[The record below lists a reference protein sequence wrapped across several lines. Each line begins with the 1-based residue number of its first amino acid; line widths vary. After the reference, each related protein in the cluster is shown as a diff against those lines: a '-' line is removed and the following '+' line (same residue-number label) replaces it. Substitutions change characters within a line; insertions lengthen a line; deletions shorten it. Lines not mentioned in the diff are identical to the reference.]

1 MSEKNKETK
10 KKRDIRYVFAILKDE
25 THEYV
30 FAIRA
35 KKHAAISA
43 LVGLVVLFV
52 VVLFSLIAFTPIKRT
67 LPGFPSYRT
76 QREIVDN
83 AAKVD
88 SLEIRMKIM
97 SFQLDNIRRILSDQ
111 EPIPVE
117 KLFADIY
124 DNGGG
129 GSTENFS
136 YAADSIMRTK
146 VDSIERYNV
155 QSGAVESRIEGQLLF
170 PPVSGVI
177 TESYNVSSGHPF
189 IDIAVTDNTPVC
201 AILDGTVIAAYWD
214 DNTGYNIYLQH
225 KNDLLSIYKH
235 NTKLLKDV
243 GDKVTAGTTISLCGD
258 AGNISTGPH
267 LHLELWY
274 KGEPIDP
281 ALYINF

>member
-1 MSEKNKETK
+1 MSEKNKDSK
-10 KKRDIRYVFAILKDE
+10 KKRDVRYVFAILKDE
-25 THEYV
+25 TYEYL
-30 FAIRA
+30 FAVRA
-35 KKHAAISA
+35 MKHAAIA
-43 LVGLVVLFV
+43 AVVGLAVLFIV
-52 VVLFSLIAFTPIKRT
+52 IIFSLIAFTPIKRT
-67 LPGFPSYRT
+67 LPGFPSYST

-88 SLEIRMKIM
+88 SLETRMKIIT
-97 SFQLDNIRRILSDQ
+97 FQLDNIRRILSDQ

-117 KLFADIY
+117 KLFESIY
-124 DNGGG
+124 DNS
-129 GSTENFS
+129 GSGSIQDIST
-136 YAADSIMRTK
+136 AADAIMRST

-177 TESYNVSSGHPF
+177 TESYNISNEHPYV
-189 IDIAVTDNTPVC
+189 DIAIADNTPVC

-243 GDKVTAGTTISLCGD
+243 GDKVTAGTTVSL
-258 AGNISTGPH
+258 AGNAGDISTGPH

>member
-1 MSEKNKETK
+1 MSEKNKETR

-25 THEYV
+25 TYEYL
-30 FAIRA
+30 FAVRA
-35 KKHAAISA
+35 KKYAAISA

-52 VVLFSLIAFTPIKRT
+52 VVIFSLIAFTPIKRT

-88 SLEIRMKIM
+88 SLETRMKIM
-97 SFQLDNIRRILSDQ
+97 SFQLDNIRRILSGQ
-111 EPIPVE
+111 EPVPVE
-117 KLFADIY
+117 TLFAGIY
-124 DNGGG
+124 DNTD
-129 GSTENFS
+129 SRS
-136 YAADSIMRTK
+136 LASISKAADSIMRTT

-155 QSGAVESRIEGQLLF
+155 QSGAVESRLEGQLLF

-177 TESYNVSSGHPF
+177 TESYNISAGHPYV
-189 IDIAVTDNTPVC
+189 DIAVSDNTPVC

-214 DNTGYNIYLQH
+214 NNTGYNIYLQH

-258 AGNISTGPH
+258 AGSISTGPH

>member
-10 KKRDIRYVFAILKDE
+10 RKRDVRYVFAILKDE
-25 THEYV
+25 THEYLY
-30 FAIRA
+30 AIRA

-43 LVGLVVLFV
+43 VIGLLVLIIVVI
-52 VVLFSLIAFTPIKRT
+52 FSILAFTPIKRT

-88 SLEIRMKIM
+88 SLETRMKIM

-117 KLFADIY
+117 KLFESIY
-124 DNGGG
+124 DNAD
-129 GSTENFS
+129 S
-136 YAADSIMRTK
+136 YSHGDISQAAVSIMRTT

-170 PPVSGVI
+170 PPVSGAI
-177 TESYNVSSGHPF
+177 TQSYNISAGHPY
-189 IDIAVTDNTPVC
+189 IDIAVSDNTPVC

-235 NTKLLKDV
+235 NTKLLKSV
-243 GDKVTAGTTISLCGD
+243 GDKVTAGTTVSLCGD
-258 AGNISTGPH
+258 AGSISTGPH